1 MRPHE
6 SASLTVDQ
14 LGLWLHLLGLAAY
27 FGSTLYLL
35 LMVLPAARR
44 IEDTAQRQSFLALHF
59 KVYNPLTIGALGV
72 QVMTGAF
79 NLTGY
84 KAVLRAEFFE
94 RVGYLL
100 VWKLA
105 LVFALIMIATY
116 VSFGIGLRIVRH
128 EEWNEQLGQ
137 ERLDSMLRRLAGP
150 LWLCLI
156 LTAATTWIALR
167 IGRPA
172 L

>member
-1 MRPHE
+1 MT
-6 SASLTVDQ
+6 SDQ

-27 FGSTLYLL
+27 FGSTLYLV

-44 IEDTAQRQSFLALHF
+44 LTDAAARQSFLALHF

-79 NLTGY
+79 NLTSY
-84 KAVLRAEFFE
+84 KAVLRGEFYDK
-94 RVGYLL
+94 VGYLL
-100 VWKLA
+100 VWKLT
-105 LVFALIMIATY
+105 LVFALIMVATY

-128 EEWNEQLGQ
+128 EEWNEQLGE
-137 ERLDSMLRRLAGP
+137 ERLNSMMRRLSGP